1 MQGFYPTLF
10 RHENNISP
18 KTIMSGP
25 KENFYAYK
33 ARKEAFVSNLKGT
46 TRYEVV
52 LVGMVFPAVFYLY
65 RTLARYGFFP
75 RDNLYHAFL
84 KEFILLVF
92 VPILC
97 TTVFLD
103 YTLHFI
109 VSAIALSIVLQ
120 TCLNTNTQKVH
131 EERLESLKRIRL
143 PFISIFR
150 CGVMLY
156 TCIAILAVDFP
167 AFPRRLAKTETFGT
181 SLMDLGVGMFVFSG
195 GLVSRVARDCANG
208 ISGTTMNVYDEVK
221 STLVSVI
228 PMFLL
233 GFARF
238 ATTKGVEYQEHT
250 SEYGVHWNF
259 FFTLA
264 FLSLFSGGL
273 RPAIRYFNVA
283 LGAGPIAS
291 SGILFFIGLTIT
303 MGHQYALS
311 IYRYEEIVLG
321 VNRSNIFLQNK
332 EGICSL
338 VGFCALYFIAASI
351 GSILMRQVL
360 NNLEIVS
367 RWVIRTSII
376 IIICGAFWTVSSLG
390 YNGYWP
396 IDSRSA
402 TPSRRMANTAYVV
415 WVVGHAS
422 GMLMGLLLVDILQP
436 AIPNRIDSVIANL
449 VNKHQLKVF
458 LLSNLCTGVVNV
470 SIKTLDVQ
478 NDIAVLI
485 LTSYMIT
492 VTFVGYMYTLRR
504 EQLSKFVGRNN
515 DN

>member
-1 MQGFYPTLF
+1 
-10 RHENNISP
+10 
-18 KTIMSGP
+18 MSGP
-25 KENFYAYK
+25 KEDFYTYK

-52 LVGMVFPAVFYLY
+52 VVGMVFPAIFYLY

-75 RDNLYHAFL
+75 RNNLYHTFI
-84 KEFILLVF
+84 KEFLLLVF
-92 VPILC
+92 VPIVC
-97 TTVFLD
+97 TTVLLD
-103 YTLHFI
+103 YTLHVIFT
-109 VSAIALSIVLQ
+109 AITLSVLIQ
-120 TCLNTNTQKVH
+120 TCFTTNTKKIH
-131 EERLESLKRIRL
+131 EERLESLKRTRL

-167 AFPRRLAKTETFGT
+167 AFPRRLAKTENFGT

-195 GLVSRVARDCANG
+195 GLVSRVARDCASIN
-208 ISGTTMNVYDEVK
+208 SGMGYSGAILNVYDEVK
-221 STLVSVI
+221 STIVSTI

-264 FLSLFSGGL
+264 FLSLFSGAL
-273 RPAIRYFNVA
+273 RPTLRYFSGA
-283 LGAGPIAS
+283 LGIGPVVS
-291 SGILFFIGLTIT
+291 SSILFFIGLTVT
-303 MGHQYALS
+303 MGHQYTLS
-311 IYRYEEIVLG
+311 VYRYQEIVLG
-321 VNRSNIFLQNK
+321 ISRSNIFLQNK

-338 VGFCALYFIAASI
+338 VGFCALYFLAASI
-351 GSILMRQVL
+351 GSILMRRVL
-360 NNLEIVS
+360 NNRDIVS
-367 RWVIRTSII
+367 RWIIRAGIVVIV
-376 IIICGAFWTVSSLG
+376 CALFWALSSLG

-402 TPSRRMANTAYVV
+402 TPSRRMANTAYVF

-422 GMLMGLLLVDILQP
+422 GMLLGLLLVDILQP

-458 LLSNLCTGVVNV
+458 LLSNLCTGVVNI
-470 SIKTLDVQ
+470 SIKTLDVE
-478 NDIAVLI
+478 NEIAILI

-492 VTFVGYMYTLRR
+492 VTFVGYIYTLRR
-504 EQLSKFVGRNN
+504 EKLSKFIGEGHH
-515 DN
+515 D